1 MLAQSRFPSNDF
13 DAASILTHFV
23 AAWPIAPGFSRN
35 RVSRIQVPLE
45 EIHFQPGG
53 NPRHEITSDAI
64 MEHVLARQA
73 ELQATFIRQRSGQ
86 RLLMIRKQLDDATDI
101 IILLMPDLAE
111 IDVDERIL
119 PHNFYFHVFM
129 IVKHKRFP
137 REPQTAVKLAL
148 PVPFGPAST
157 HQSTHVFS
165 KAESSA
171 RVLVVKVLKSAAR
184 QARQERLWQAL
195 ISNVGPFRPA
205 DLDEREFHELLGDVK
220 RQSLEAIDP
229 QLTDLFLIPARFWK
243 YITDKL
249 AQESTTRFI
258 EVTSAGKP
266 QSGPKKSL
274 FSPSPETE
282 EQKDIKAMHMH
293 FVVLHPRV
301 KTVAVH
307 LWCSPLPGDRARISA
322 EVLER
327 APGIVL
333 GHDAHAAR
341 TDLVRKIVHRVCV
354 QAWLWVN
361 N

>member
-23 AAWPIAPGFSRN
+23 AAWPVAPTFSRN

-53 NPRHEITSDAI
+53 NPRHEITSDVI

-86 RLLMIRKQLDDATDI
+86 RLLIIRKQLDDATDI
-101 IILLMPDLAE
+101 IILIMPDLAE

-119 PHNFYFHVFM
+119 PHNFYVHVFM
-129 IVKHKRFP
+129 IDKLKRFP
-137 REPQTAVKLAL
+137 REPQSTAKLSL
-148 PVPFGPAST
+148 PVPFAATNP
-157 HQSTHVFS
+157 HQPTPVFS

-171 RVLVVKVLKSAAR
+171 RVLVVKILKSAAR

-195 ISNVGPFRPA
+195 IANVGPFRPA

-229 QLTDLFLIPARFWK
+229 QLADLFHIPTRFWK

-258 EVTSAGKP
+258 EIFSTGKQP
-266 QSGPKKSL
+266 SGPKKSL
-274 FSPSPETE
+274 SSPSPETE

-301 KTVAVH
+301 KTVAIH
-307 LWCSPLPGDRARISA
+307 LWCNPLPGDRARVSA

-327 APGIVL
+327 ATGIVL
-333 GHDAHAAR
+333 SHDVHAAR

-354 QAWLWVN
+354 QAWLWVSN
-361 N
+361 